1 MQEPILI
8 VGTGQIETIALE
20 RLISL
25 EDAGFADADLAM
37 REIDPDN
44 IDQLAESDP
53 DEWPE
58 LECVLVS
65 LGEQVFYAVIDGNHR
80 WEVAREIFALE
91 RIRVIAREYKDQN
104 AVIDKAFQANLR
116 HGQASNKQTR
126 SNYAVWLYFCE
137 CDRHENE
144 PDYKPNIAEIARK
157 AMLDRSV
164 ASRAINKAIKNLDAG
179 TDTETS
185 EREYR
190 EATLTDKLLKAIHG
204 FFDGEHALLTNK
216 ADERDT
222 QKRAKVLYNHLR
234 RLPENKRNLAL
245 RELIHVNVAI
255 QKAVDV
261 FVEQAKK
268 KTG

>member
-1 MQEPILI
+1 MEPVLMI
-8 VGTGQIETIALE
+8 GTGQVETIAFE
-20 RLISL
+20 RIISL

-37 REIDPDN
+37 REIDPN
-44 IDQLAESDP
+44 HIEELAESDP
-53 DEWPE
+53 DEWPS

-65 LGEQVFYAVIDGNHR
+65 LGEQVYYVVIDGYHR
-80 WEVAREIFALE
+80 RETAIEIFELE
-91 RIRVIAREYKDQN
+91 RIPVIAREYKDQN

-116 HGQASNKQTR
+116 HGKASNKQTR

-137 CDRHENE
+137 CDQHENE
-144 PDYKPNIAEIARK
+144 PDYKPNITEIASK
-157 AMLDRSV
+157 AMIDRST
-164 ASRAINKAIKNLDAG
+164 ASKAIKKAMKD
-179 TDTETS
+179 TDEQGMS

-216 ADERDT
+216 TDERDT

-234 RLPENKRNLAL
+234 RLPDNKRNLVL